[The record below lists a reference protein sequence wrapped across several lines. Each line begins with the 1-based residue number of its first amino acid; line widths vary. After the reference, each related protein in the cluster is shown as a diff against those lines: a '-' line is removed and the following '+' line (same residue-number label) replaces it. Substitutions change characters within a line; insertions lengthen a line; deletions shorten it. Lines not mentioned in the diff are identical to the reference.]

1 MSRAL
6 RRWTA
11 LQLLLAFA
19 FGGLTGCG
27 LLPSASLPPEG
38 HAAPAETRVD
48 AQKLRESVDWLAGPA
63 QLGRLAGSPAGAA
76 AADWIA
82 GRFSALGLTP
92 QGSDGFKQP
101 FTFAMTRFVW
111 PARLALSGVQQTR
124 PYRYRIDFRL
134 DPTSGAGSVSAPVI
148 YVGYGLTGPER
159 DDYQDANVRGKAV
172 LFFRDCPA
180 GTPDEAA
187 SVSARVAAAARRGA
201 AAVLLIDRPD
211 HLDWT
216 AGVHPVAAKM
226 PVIAVSP
233 TVANDLFAASQFD
246 FARVVAQSER
256 GPVRPEI
263 LAGRAELEVNQRTEG
278 DVRGTN
284 VLGYLPGTDEG
295 AGYYIVGA
303 HFDHLGSDI
312 DGEAYPGYADNAS
325 GVAVMLE
332 VARVLAIDRPR
343 PGILFAAFDAE
354 EEGLYGSDY
363 LAAHLPLA
371 KGDLRGVINI
381 DTIGSDGGAWRIRH
395 SPAAAELAAAL
406 AQEAARLGA
415 TVELE
420 AATGGSDEHSFAKQ
434 GLPALR
440 LTDRTA
446 PPTMH
451 STNEDGASVAADW
464 LAKAAQAIIATIR
477 ADQGRPG
484 GAAAATA
491 TKQAVGAPS
500 GAKGPAVWQ
509 PSGAV
514 ADADGWFRLSTPH
527 YTIRFRPGMKVSDD
541 PAAQAEQI
549 YGLLSFRFGS
559 EPELPL
565 TLVLAGD
572 RAAQETAIRAV
583 YPDAAPPITDAWVH
597 YPSRT
602 IVINVAGRDRTSL
615 AQAIAHETAHLFAA
629 GAMRRITETPWA
641 REYLAT
647 YLERRVVGAQFGLTG
662 WDSADG
668 YRALLGQIKVQPW
681 SVIAGAAAAN
691 ADAAVEASSVYF
703 FLEQQYG
710 EAKLTEFWGRLLAE
724 GDPERAFRLVYGKTS
739 YQLEQDWRKFYNLK

>member
-11 LQLLLAFA
+11 LQLLLVFA
-19 FGGLTGCG
+19 VGGLTGCS
-27 LLPSASLPPEG
+27 LLPSANLPPEG
-38 HAAPAETRVD
+38 HAAPAEMRVD
-48 AQKLRESVDWLAGPA
+48 AQKLRESVDWLGGPA

-76 AADWIA
+76 TADWIA
-82 GRFSALGLTP
+82 GRFSALGLAP
-92 QGSDGFKQP
+92 RGSDGFKQP
-101 FTFAMTRFVW
+101 FTFTMTRFVW

-124 PYRYRIDFRL
+124 PYRYRTDFRL
-134 DPTSGAGSVSAPVI
+134 DPTSGAGSVSAPVV
-148 YVGYGLTGPER
+148 YVGYGLTGPGR

-172 LFFRDCPA
+172 LFFRDCPI

-187 SVSARVAAAARRGA
+187 SVRARVTAAARRGA

-226 PVIAVSP
+226 PVVAVSP

-246 FARVVAQSER
+246 FTRVVAQSER
-256 GPVRPEI
+256 GPVSPET
-263 LAGRAELEVNQRTEG
+263 LAGRVEIEVNQRIER
-278 DVRGTN
+278 DARGTN
-284 VLGYLPGTDEG
+284 VLGYLPGTDAR

-332 VARVLAIDRPR
+332 VARVLTIDRPR

-354 EEGLYGSDY
+354 EEGLYGSAY

-371 KGDLRGVINI
+371 KSDLRGVINI

-406 AQEAARLGA
+406 AQEAARIGA
-415 TVELE
+415 AADLE
-420 AATGGSDEHSFAKQ
+420 ATTGGSDEHSFAKD

-440 LTDRTA
+440 LADRA
-446 PPTMH
+446 DPPTMH
-451 STNEDGASVAADW
+451 STNEDGASVAAEW
-464 LAKAAQAIIATIR
+464 LAKAAQAIVATIR
-477 ADQGRPG
+477 ADRGRSD
-484 GAAAATA
+484 GAAPAAA
-491 TKQAVGAPS
+491 SGQSAGAPS
-500 GAKGPAVWQ
+500 GAKEPGIWRP
-509 PSGAV
+509 PGAV

-527 YTIRFRPGMKVSDD
+527 YTIKFRPGLAVSDD

-549 YGLLSFRFGS
+549 YGLLAARLGS

-565 TLVLAGD
+565 TLILAGD
-572 RAAQETAIRAV
+572 RAAQEAAIRTV
-583 YPDAAPPITDAWVH
+583 YPEAAPPLTDAWVH

-602 IVINVAGRDRTSL
+602 IVVNAAGRDRTSL
-615 AQAIAHETAHLFAA
+615 AQAIAHEAAHLFAA

-647 YLERRVVGAQFGLTG
+647 YLERRVVGAQFGLSG

-681 SVIAGAAAAN
+681 SVIAGAAAAD
-691 ADAAVEASSVYF
+691 ADAAVEAASVYF
-703 FLEQQYG
+703 FLEQQHG
-710 EAKLTEFWGRLLAE
+710 AAKLTEFWQRLLAE
-724 GDPERAFRLVYGKTS
+724 GDPERAFRIVYGKTS